1 MIIKSC
7 QKCGAEFQARSGA
20 NKSCSPKCKNIDA
33 DNGDKEMSA
42 HTLELNIRY
51 NKRTKMYTVRVNT
64 DGISHQGTF
73 DNIEKARWA
82 REQFKAAKVEK
93 MINGELVTMSRE
105 VDLGLRAA
113 DDLIRRPWK

>member
-20 NKSCSPKCKNIDA
+20 NKNCSPKCKNIDA
-33 DNGDKEMSA
+33 NNGDKEMSA

-64 DGISHQGTF
+64 DGISRQGTF

-82 REQFKAAKVEK
+82 RDQFKAAKVEK

>member
-1 MIIKSC
+1 
-7 QKCGAEFQARSGA
+7 
-20 NKSCSPKCKNIDA
+20 
-33 DNGDKEMSA
+33 MSA

-82 REQFKAAKVEK
+82 RDQFKAAKVEK

>member
-7 QKCGAEFQARSGA
+7 QKCGTEFQARSGA
-20 NKSCSPKCKNIDA
+20 NKNCSPKCKNIDA
-33 DNGDKEMSA
+33 NNGDKEMSA

-64 DGISHQGTF
+64 DGISHQVTF

-82 REQFKAAKVEK
+82 RDQFKAAKVEK